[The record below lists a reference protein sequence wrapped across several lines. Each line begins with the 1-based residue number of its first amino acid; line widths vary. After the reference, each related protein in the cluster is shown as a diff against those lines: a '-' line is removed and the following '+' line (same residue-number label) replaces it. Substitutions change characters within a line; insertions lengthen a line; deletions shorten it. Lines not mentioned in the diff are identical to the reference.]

1 MNANEVKKNIA
12 FCIRLY
18 ALLPELRTEY
28 NETKPEWNDEKSL
41 NETLSTCVKTIES
54 INAGTLKI

>member
-1 MNANEVKKNIA
+1 MTENEVKKNIA

-28 NETKPEWNDEKSL
+28 NEHKPEWNEEKAL
-41 NETLSTCVKTIES
+41 NETLTMILRTIES

>member
-1 MNANEVKKNIA
+1 MNMNEVKKNFS
-12 FCIRLY
+12 FCLRLY

-28 NETKPEWNDEKSL
+28 NETKPEWNDEKAL
-41 NETLSTCVKTIES
+41 NETLTMIVTTIES